1 MKTRKTLIVILS
13 CILGVLLCGLGG
25 MLLSPALKKGE
36 KDVTIDVDLTRLSST
51 MVYSEVYNMV
61 NTPKNYIG
69 KTVKVAGSTIIEQSG
84 NSYTA
89 SVLISDTAAC
99 CSQGLKFVLKGTP
112 SCPDGYPK
120 NGKVITIVGEFDTY
134 VENGY
139 TYGYIKN
146 AALV

>member
-1 MKTRKTLIVILS
+1 MKVRKTLIIILS
-13 CILGVLLCGLGG
+13 CLLGVLLCGLGG
-25 MLLSPALKKGE
+25 MLLSPALKKSE

-61 NTPKNYIG
+61 TAPKNYIG
-69 KTVKVAGSTIIEQSG
+69 KTVKLEGSTIIDQSG

-89 SVLISDTAAC
+89 SIFINDTAAC
-99 CSQGLKFVLKGTP
+99 CSQGLKFVLKGSP

-139 TYGYIKN
+139 TYGYLKN
-146 AALV
+146 AELV